1 METGIVESSTLT
13 RDVAAPH
20 APAGVVVTLQSN
32 PDDLAN
38 HESVTRNGLARRLAT
53 LKGYAFDGAFEPDR
67 ALSAP
72 AYFLPAETII
82 GCDHAAALGIVDAD
96 DLFGAVV
103 PYPYMATKSI
113 SHPLPAGATCAP
125 DGWCHAFSEAVR
137 HVVLE
142 GYAAFSGADLRQAAR
157 VILAGGE
164 GRLKLASGIGGQ
176 GQHVVRTL
184 HEVDALLAA
193 IDPAEIGALG
203 IVVERNLA
211 EIVTHSVGQV
221 EVAGIKASYCG
232 TQCLTTNNRGV
243 QVYGGST
250 LLIVRGDFDILLAQ
264 PLAAD
269 ARRAID
275 LARVFDAAALRH
287 FTGMFASR
295 RNYDVAIGVDCRGTV
310 HGGVLEQS
318 WRMGGASGA
327 EVAALAAFQA
337 DPGREV
343 IRVATTEVYGKCAP
357 PPAHAE
363 VYFRAVDTRA
373 GMLTKFTV
381 VETDADA

>member
-1 METGIVESSTLT
+1 MVGSSSQS
-13 RDVAAPH
+13 RDFTAPH
-20 APAGVVVTLQSN
+20 EPAGVVVTIQSN

-38 HESVTRNGLARRLAT
+38 HESVTRNGIARRLAS
-53 LKGYAFDGAFEPDR
+53 LKGYAFDGAFEPGR
-67 ALSAP
+67 VLPAP
-72 AYFLPAETII
+72 AYFVPAATIV
-82 GCDHAAALGIVDAD
+82 GCDRAAALGIVDAD

-103 PYPYMATKSI
+103 PYPFMATKTI
-113 SHPLPAGATCAP
+113 SHPLAAGATYAP
-125 DGWCHAFSEAVR
+125 DGWCHAFNEAVR
-137 HVVLE
+137 DVVLE
-142 GYAAFSGADLRQAAR
+142 GYAAFTGADLRRAAQA
-157 VILAGGE
+157 ILAGGE
-164 GRLKLASGIGGQ
+164 GRIKLASGIGGL
-176 GQHVVRTL
+176 GQHVVRSL

-193 IDPAEIGALG
+193 IDPAEIGDLG
-203 IVVERNLA
+203 VVVERNLA
-211 EIVTHSVGQV
+211 EIITHSVGQV

-250 LLIVRGDFDILLAQ
+250 LLIVRGDFDTLLAQ

-275 LARVFDAAALRH
+275 LARVYDAAALRH

-295 RNYDVAIGVDCRGTV
+295 RNYDVAIGVDRRGIA

-337 DPGREV
+337 DPGLEMVRA
-343 IRVATTEVYGKCAP
+343 ATTEIYGECAP
-357 PPAHAE
+357 PPVHAD
-363 VYFRAVDTRA
+363 VYFRAIDARV